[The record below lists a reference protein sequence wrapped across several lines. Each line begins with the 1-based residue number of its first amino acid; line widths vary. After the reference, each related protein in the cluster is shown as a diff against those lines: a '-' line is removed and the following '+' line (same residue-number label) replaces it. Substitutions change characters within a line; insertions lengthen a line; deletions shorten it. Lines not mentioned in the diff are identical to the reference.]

1 MRNSRATD
9 APVCD
14 PRLAELVRDVAA
26 HDGVRP
32 SDIIWR
38 GLRTYESLLAAGW
51 TPPVRLVE
59 GADEMRGTD

>member
-1 MRNSRATD
+1 MRKHNRATD
-9 APVCD
+9 TLICD
-14 PRLAELVRDVAA
+14 PRLSDLVRDVAA

-51 TPPVRLVE
+51 TPPVQLVE
-59 GADEMRGTD
+59 GADA